1 MNLRFLTIFILLA
14 LFSSCVKQE
23 NSSQNS
29 NAFSSVTTKSYP
41 IQVDISE
48 NDSNYFEQLIL
59 IDLSSNEFLLNNFSG
74 VLGYKIEG
82 LKFNVSDFQGNEL
95 SKADF
100 TISYANVNETNLG
113 SSLIYSDIPL
123 KEFSELQ
130 NFLYVSHSAATLA
143 LAQEAMKIE
152 NQLYIKVQGNVNLKP
167 AAFTSTFYINIR
179 ISSL

>member
-1 MNLRFLTIFILLA
+1 MNLRFLTLFFLLA
-14 LFSSCVKQE
+14 LFTSCVKQV

-29 NAFSSVTTKSYP
+29 SAFSSVTTKSYP
-41 IQVDISE
+41 IQVDIGE
-48 NDSNYFEQLIL
+48 NDSSYFERLIL
-59 IDLSSNEFLLNNFSG
+59 IDLSANEFLLSNFSG

-100 TISYANVNETNLG
+100 TISYASANETSLG

-130 NFLYVSHSAATLA
+130 HFLYVSHSASTLA
-143 LAQEAMKIE
+143 LAQEVMKVE
-152 NQLYIKVQGNVNLKP
+152 NQLYIKVQGNVDLKP
-167 AAFTSTFYINIR
+167 ATFTSTFYINIR